1 MLTKLLK
8 VCGLPYNKTYIAG
21 INLKGEYLT
30 KHGFNIGDYVNVEIT
45 ENKIV
50 ITKDTDTNVVSLFS
64 RKNKIVDNL
73 IETFDLTVSKH
84 G

>member
-8 VCGLPYNKTYIAG
+8 VCGLPTQKKYTVG
-21 INLKGEYLT
+21 INLKGEYL
-30 KHGFNIGDYVNVEIT
+30 KDYGFNIGDYVHVEVT

-50 ITKDTDTNVVSLFS
+50 ITKSHETKIVSLFS
-64 RKNKIVDNL
+64 KKNENVDNL
-73 IETFDLTVSKH
+73 IETFDLTLSKH

>member
-8 VCGLPYNKTYIAG
+8 VCNLPKAKTYTPG
-21 INLKGEYLT
+21 INIKGEYLT
-30 KHGFNIGDYVNVEIT
+30 EYGFCVGDYVHVEIT

-50 ITKDTDTNVVSLFS
+50 ITKDSDSNIISLFS
-64 RKNKIVDNL
+64 KKNKALDSL
-73 IETFDLTVSKH
+73 IETFDLTPKH

>member
-8 VCGLPYNKTYIAG
+8 VCNLPTAKTYTPG
-21 INLKGEYLT
+21 INLKGEYL
-30 KHGFNIGDYVNVEIT
+30 KDYGFCVGDYVHVEIS

-50 ITKDTDTNVVSLFS
+50 ITKDTESNVVSLFS
-64 RKNKIVDNL
+64 RKNKALDSL
-73 IETFDLTVSKH
+73 IETFDLSAKH